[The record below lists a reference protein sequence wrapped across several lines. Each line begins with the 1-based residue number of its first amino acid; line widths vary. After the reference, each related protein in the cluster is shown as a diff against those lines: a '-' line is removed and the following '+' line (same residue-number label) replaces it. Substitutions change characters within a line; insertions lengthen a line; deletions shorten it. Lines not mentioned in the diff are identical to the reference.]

1 MADTKTKDKKK
12 KVTDITIRKQLGT
25 ENTLYATWKF
35 SGKHLDKYEV
45 KWSYSTAQGA
55 WFEGSTGSPEINNA
69 TYDPPS
75 QAVVVRI
82 SVLPVAKEH
91 DVEKT
96 YKDSKGKTKK
106 KTVKTPYWKA
116 TAVKTTSD
124 PKATKNK
131 DYVIKPE
138 WRITTPGTP
147 DEPKFDKDGNL
158 TVSLSGYEN
167 EGNSTVTHIEFQVV
181 KDNTTQYGKPI
192 QAELN
197 KSMKYAATQ
206 FKNLPKGSE
215 YKVRCRAIAI
225 EEKSKNGKTTI
236 RQGGSSEWSDFTSP
250 VGTIPG
256 KITKKPTLKATSD
269 SVVRVTWEGISH
281 VKNYEIQYVA
291 DDADYFDTRP
301 DEVTSSRPD
310 VESSKTVRDITGL
323 DNAEGKTY
331 FFRVRGFNDVGD
343 GAWSEIVSTTVGTK
357 PEPPTTWSYTNTAS
371 IGDIVTLNW
380 SHNSEDGSTQRA
392 AQIEVTIGSS
402 KTTINVTPNDSPSYN
417 YDTKNLSDGAEVSW
431 KVRTKGAASDP
442 DLMWSDWSTSRTFTV
457 FTQPSVDIGLYD
469 EIKWYWDTFNFA
481 TDNIYDAKGEGTNF
495 ITEIT
500 RYPFVVKATASP
512 TTQEAT
518 SFAISIVANDS
529 YETLDP
535 TGMSTYVYA
544 GDEVFSE
551 VILPESNEIERFFKP
566 SDVDLEEGINY
577 TLSVTVSMNSGLS
590 ATSTLDFDV
599 SWEEEVLFPDAEISV
614 NYADLCCYIRPYAE
628 DGDGNEVENVLL
640 SVYRR
645 EYNGRFVEVASNIS
659 GTSKLSVVDPHPA
672 LDYARYRVVC
682 LSRETGA
689 MNYYDIPAM
698 EIGHDSIVIQ
708 WEEAWAPFDN
718 REDLSLFLAEQ
729 PSTGSMLQLP
739 YNIDVSIDAKPDVA
753 LVEYIGRSN
762 PVSYYG
768 TQMGETAKWSTEIP
782 KEDKETLYSIRRL
795 AAYMGDVYVREPS
808 GTGYWA
814 NVVVSYNIQ
823 HSKTTVPISFSIT
836 RVEGGT

>member
-1 MADTKTKDKKK
+1 MADTKDKSKDTKTKEKKK

-25 ENTLYATWKF
+25 ENTLLATWKF
-35 SGKHLDKYEV
+35 SGKHLDKFEV
-45 KWSYSTAQGA
+45 KWYYTTAQGA
-55 WFEGSTGSPEINNA
+55 WIDGSTGSPEKTSS
-69 TYDPPS
+69 TYDPPAP
-75 QAVVVRI
+75 AVKVYV

-91 DVEKT
+91 EVET
-96 YKDSKGKTKK
+96 EYKDSKGKTKK
-106 KTVKTPYWKA
+106 KKVKKAYWKA
-116 TAVKTTSD
+116 TTVKSSTYT
-124 PKATKNK
+124 
-131 DYVIKPE
+131 IKPE

-167 EGNSTVTHIEFQVV
+167 EGNSTVTDIEFQIV
-181 KDNTTQYGKPI
+181 KDNTTQAGVPVKGTYYKD
-192 QAELN
+192 
-197 KSMKYAATQ
+197 MKYASALVTG
-206 FKNLPKGSE
+206 LAKGSE

-225 EEKSKNGKTTI
+225 TERDRKGNILKK
-236 RQGGSSEWSDFTSP
+236 GGESEWSDFTSP

-256 KITKKPTLKATSD
+256 KITEKPTLTATSD
-269 SVVRVTWEGISH
+269 SVVRVTWVGISH

-291 DDADYFDTRP
+291 DDAEYFDTRP

-323 DNAEGKTY
+323 DNSEGKTY

-380 SHNSEDGSTQRA
+380 SHNSEDGSKQKA
-392 AQIEVTIGSS
+392 AQIEVTIGSN

-417 YDTKNLSDGAEVSW
+417 YDTKSLSDGDEVSW
-431 KVRTKGAASDP
+431 KVRTKGAASEP

-457 FTQPSVDIGLYD
+457 YTQPSVDIGLYD

-529 YETLDP
+529 YETLDE

-590 ATSTLDFDV
+590 ATNALEFGV
-599 SWEEEVLFPDAEISV
+599 SWEEEVLFPDAEVSI

-672 LDYARYRVVC
+672 LDYARYRVIC